1 MEQIKTLDTKDLE
14 TVLGNMGLPVAF
26 SGLDISPSSVL
37 YHFTLNNVLDL
48 PKVKK
53 IIPCLSTLIHKDIK
67 IVKSDKASFCLS
79 IPRDKRAFPTFKA
92 NHLALK
98 DKPAGE
104 ILFGINEKGE
114 PITRNIRDTK
124 SILIG
129 GASGG
134 GKSVCLSS
142 IICSLMC
149 YSKPSECGL
158 ILIDL
163 KRCEFETFKNSNHL
177 SSPVQFEYEGA
188 YNTLCNVKKEIER
201 RYKSM
206 QLHGIRKATTD
217 EYPLLITIIDEY
229 AELASHSNKNELDQ
243 IVSSIASTG
252 RACNVFIIVA
262 TQHAISSIISNTIKS
277 NLQTR
282 IGLRTTNLA
291 QSVCIINTRDCV
303 DLLGYGD
310 SYISFDGV
318 AGLQR
323 IQGCYVDENDINEML
338 KDQNLT
344 PTQIEPQTIKKQTF
358 WGKIK
363 AFFNRL
369 SERAYIS
376 LKQRKYAEPYT
387 DKELNFIDCCIDDD
401 IQI

>member
-1 MEQIKTLDTKDLE
+1 MEQITTLNTNDLE
-14 TVLGNMGLPVAF
+14 TVLSDMGLSVAF
-26 SGLDISPSSVL
+26 SGLDISPSSAI

-53 IIPCLSTLIHKDIK
+53 IIPCLSILIHKDIK
-67 IVKSDKASFCLS
+67 IIKSEKASFGLS
-79 IPRDKRAFPTFKA
+79 IPRDKRAFPTFRA

-98 DKPAGE
+98 NKPAGE

-124 SILIG
+124 SILVG
-129 GASGG
+129 GSSGG
-134 GKSVCLSS
+134 GKSVCLSN
-142 IICSLMC
+142 ILCSLMC
-149 YSKPSECGL
+149 YSKPEECGL

-163 KRCEFETFKNSNHL
+163 KRCEFELFKNSHHL
-177 SSPVQFEYEGA
+177 ACPVQFDYDGA
-188 YNTLCNVKKEIER
+188 FNILCGVKKEIEN

-206 QLHGIRKATTD
+206 QQNRIRKATTD
-217 EYPLLITIIDEY
+217 KYPLLITVIDEY
-229 AELASHSNKNELDQ
+229 AELANQSNKNELDK

-252 RACNVFIIVA
+252 RACNVFLIIA

-277 NLQTR
+277 NLQSV
-282 IGLRTTNLA
+282 IGLRTKNVA

-310 SYISFDGV
+310 SFISFDGV

-338 KDQNLT
+338 KKQNLN
-344 PTQIEPQTIKKQTF
+344 PPQRKPQMPQKQTF

-363 AFFNRL
+363 AFFTNTR
-369 SERAYIS
+369 ENAYIP
-376 LKQRKYAEPYT
+376 LKHRKYIETYT
-387 DKELNFIDCCIDDD
+387 DKELNYIDCCIDDE
-401 IQI
+401 I

>member
-1 MEQIKTLDTKDLE
+1 MEQITTLDTNDLE
-14 TVLGNMGLPVAF
+14 TVLGDMGLSVAF
-26 SGLDISPSSVL
+26 SGLDISPSSVI

-53 IIPCLSTLIHKDIK
+53 IIPCLSILIHKDIK
-67 IVKSDKASFCLS
+67 IIKSEKASFGLS

-98 DKPAGE
+98 NKPAGE

-124 SILIG
+124 SILVG
-129 GASGG
+129 GSSGG
-134 GKSVCLSS
+134 GKSVCLSN
-142 IICSLMC
+142 ILCSLMC
-149 YSKPSECGL
+149 YSKPEECGL

-163 KRCEFETFKNSNHL
+163 KRCEFELFKNSYHL
-177 SSPVQFEYEGA
+177 ACPVQFDYDGA
-188 YNTLCNVKKEIER
+188 FNILCGVKKEIEN

-206 QLHGIRKATTD
+206 QQNRIRKATTD
-217 EYPLLITIIDEY
+217 KYPLLITVIDEY
-229 AELASHSNKNELDQ
+229 AELANKSNKNELDK

-252 RACNVFIIVA
+252 RACNVFLIIA

-277 NLQTR
+277 NLQSV
-282 IGLRTTNLA
+282 IGLRTKNVA

-338 KDQNLT
+338 KEQNLN
-344 PTQIEPQTIKKQTF
+344 PPQRKPQTAQKQTF

-363 AFFNRL
+363 AFFTNTR
-369 SERAYIS
+369 EHAYIP
-376 LKQRKYAEPYT
+376 LKHRKYIEPYT
-387 DKELNFIDCCIDDD
+387 DKELNFIDCCIDDEM
-401 IQI
+401 

>member
-1 MEQIKTLDTKDLE
+1 MEQITTLDTNDLE
-14 TVLGNMGLPVAF
+14 TVLSDMGLSVAF
-26 SGLDISPSSVL
+26 SGLDISPSSVI

-53 IIPCLSTLIHKDIK
+53 IIPCLSVLIHKDIK
-67 IVKSDKASFCLS
+67 IIKSEKASFGLS
-79 IPRDKRAFPTFKA
+79 IPRDKRAFPTFRA

-98 DKPAGE
+98 NKPAGE

-124 SILIG
+124 SILVG
-129 GASGG
+129 GSSGG
-134 GKSVCLSS
+134 GKSVCLSN
-142 IICSLMC
+142 ILCSLMC
-149 YSKPSECGL
+149 YSKPEECGL

-163 KRCEFETFKNSNHL
+163 KRCEFELFKNSHHL
-177 SSPVQFEYEGA
+177 ACPAQFDYDGA
-188 YNTLCNVKKEIER
+188 FNVLCGVKKEIEN

-206 QLHGIRKATTD
+206 QQNKIRKATTD
-217 EYPLLITIIDEY
+217 KYPLLITVIDEY
-229 AELASHSNKNELDQ
+229 AELANKSNKNELDR

-252 RACNVFIIVA
+252 RACNVFLIIA

-277 NLQTR
+277 NLQSV
-282 IGLRTTNLA
+282 IGLRTKNVA

-318 AGLQR
+318 ADLQR

-338 KDQNLT
+338 KEQNLN
-344 PTQIEPQTIKKQTF
+344 PPQRKPQTAQKQTF

-363 AFFNRL
+363 AFFTNMRKN
-369 SERAYIS
+369 AYIP
-376 LKQRKYAEPYT
+376 LKHRKYIEPYT
-387 DKELNFIDCCIDDD
+387 DKELNYIDCCIDDEM
-401 IQI
+401 

>member
-67 IVKSDKASFCLS
+67 IIKSDKASFCLS

-92 NHLALK
+92 THQALQN
-98 DKPAGE
+98 KPAGE

-149 YSKPSECGL
+149 YSKPQECGI

-163 KRCEFETFKNSNHL
+163 KRCEFETFKNSYHL
-177 SSPVQFEYEGA
+177 SSPVQFDYDGA
-188 YNTLCNVKKEIER
+188 FQTLCNVKKEIEN

-206 QLHGIRKATTD
+206 QTHGIRKAATD
-217 EYPLLITIIDEY
+217 KYPLLITIIDEY

-252 RACNVFIIVA
+252 RACNVFVIVA
-262 TQHAISSIISNTIKS
+262 TQHAISTIISNTIKS

-282 IGLRTTNLA
+282 IGLRTTNTA

-338 KDQNLT
+338 AYQNAN
-344 PTQIEPQTIKKQTF
+344 PIKIEPQRPKKRPF
-358 WGKIK
+358 WQRFCEFISQAGKHK
-363 AFFNRL
+363 GMRGAHPFL
-369 SERAYIS
+369 
-376 LKQRKYAEPYT
+376 
-387 DKELNFIDCCIDDD
+387 DKELNYIDCCIDSD
-401 IQI
+401 IQA